1 MAKSLKLP
9 KRIAGVKLPRKARK
23 TANKAIKVGA
33 NPVVRELAVAAIGA
47 AGGKAMGDNK
57 APKAEA
63 EGSNGRAQAELDF
76 AKVGE
81 AFRTAAIDGLR
92 RFLEGFDKHLSE
104 ACLGSIS
111 EIFDAEPPYHPRGC
125 CAQAWSVAEVL
136 RAWVKT
142 AG

>member
-47 AGGKAMGDNK
+47 AGGKAMGERK
-57 APKAEA
+57 APNAEA
-63 EGSNGRAQAELDF
+63 GSSGGRAGAELDF

-81 AFRTAAIDGLR
+81 AFRAAAIDGLR
-92 RFLEGFDKHLSE
+92 RFLEGFEEGLRELSE
-104 ACLGSIS
+104 RS
-111 EIFDAEPPYHPRGC
+111 EAAGE
-125 CAQAWSVAEVL
+125 
-136 RAWVKT
+136 T
-142 AG
+142 AKRKAAKAFSGGTDSSDESENAPGKG